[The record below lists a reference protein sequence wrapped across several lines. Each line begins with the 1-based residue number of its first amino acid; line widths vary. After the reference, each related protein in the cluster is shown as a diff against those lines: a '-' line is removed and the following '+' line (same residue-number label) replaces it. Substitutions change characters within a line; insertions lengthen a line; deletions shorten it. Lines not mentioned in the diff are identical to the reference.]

1 MEQIQFVY
9 LRRLHD
15 DECFGFLIYV
25 RSIKGELP
33 VADGEK
39 EGASPELDAAWEKLE
54 QTFEQFDLSLK
65 LSTKNPAVAQ
75 AYKCDAKRDKAW
87 RTSNAYLKAMTEH
100 PDEAIADA
108 ARKAR
113 AIYIR
118 YGDPTSLAQS
128 EATGVYHNLLADIN
142 ELSPEDKERSGIIPW
157 YNRLL
162 DLQNQFEEADSN
174 RAEISGKRKVGITRK
189 SRIEAEDAY
198 KNLVKIINALI
209 LFNGEQ
215 PYIKFV
221 KQVNAKMKQLKETV
235 AKRKT
240 VRGSKKGEEE
250 ERKEKAES

>member
-1 MEQIQFVY
+1 MEQIKFIY

-33 VADGEK
+33 VSDGER

-54 QTFEQFDLSLK
+54 QAFELFDASLK
-65 LSTKNPAVAQ
+65 LSTKNPGVAQ
-75 AYKCDAKRDKAW
+75 AYECDAKRDKAW

-100 PDEAIADA
+100 PDEAIAAA

-128 EATGVYHNLLADIN
+128 EATGIYHNLLADIN
-142 ELSPEDKERSGIIPW
+142 ELPTEDKELSGIIPW

-174 RAEISGKRKVGITRK
+174 RAKISGKRKVGITRK
-189 SRIEAEDAY
+189 ARIEAEAAY
-198 KNLVKIINALI
+198 KNLVKVINALI

-215 PYIKFV
+215 PYLKFV
-221 KQVNAKMKQLKETV
+221 KQVNAKMKHLKETV

-240 VRGSKKGEEE
+240 VKENKKGEEE
-250 ERKEKAES
+250 VEKEKVES